1 MLWLIYDKRPEKVN
15 VKLFEH
21 YFEKV
26 HSKVI
31 KENLNKMV
39 IILIY
44 FRLKSMKIFYYDQMM
59 VMISS
64 MSSIQK

>member
-1 MLWLIYDKRPEKVN
+1 MLWLIYDKRPGKVN

-44 FRLKSMKIFYYDQMM
+44 FRLTSMKIF
-59 VMISS
+59 
-64 MSSIQK
+64 